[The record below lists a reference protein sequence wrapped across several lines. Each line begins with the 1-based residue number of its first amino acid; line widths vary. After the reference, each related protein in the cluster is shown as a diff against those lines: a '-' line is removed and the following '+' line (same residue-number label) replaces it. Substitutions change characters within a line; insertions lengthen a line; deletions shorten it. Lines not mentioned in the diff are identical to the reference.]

1 MSLRERLTTPGAAL
15 LLVAFLWGGGFTASK
30 AAVGDVPA
38 LTNGLLRY
46 VLASLVLVPLM
57 LAGQQRVPRTAKLSW
72 PTWRALIALA
82 LTAVVGYNVLFFVGL
97 SYAPSSD
104 SILLIPTTNPIW
116 TSLIALAVVGERP
129 TGRLLV
135 GMLATLLGMCL
146 VLIGGLEGGYTAER
160 LLGNILFIAASIV
173 FGFSHVIGRIVT
185 RNVSPLEA
193 TTLAGVIGAG
203 LLLPL
208 ALIEGGLSALR
219 SAPPLYWFNIVFIAW
234 GVTALGYVLWY
245 RSVARIGAGRTS
257 FYGNLVPIFGLSLSA
272 LLLAE
277 YPTLVQ
283 LLGGAIM
290 LGAVIWAT
298 RRPAAQPVIGAARP
312 ESAAAP

>member
-1 MSLRERLTTPGAAL
+1 VSLRERLTTPGAAL

-146 VLIGGLEGGYTAER
+146 VLIGGLEA
-160 LLGNILFIAASIV
+160 
-173 FGFSHVIGRIVT
+173 
-185 RNVSPLEA
+185 
-193 TTLAGVIGAG
+193 
-203 LLLPL
+203 
-208 ALIEGGLSALR
+208 
-219 SAPPLYWFNIVFIAW
+219 
-234 GVTALGYVLWY
+234 
-245 RSVARIGAGRTS
+245 
-257 FYGNLVPIFGLSLSA
+257 
-272 LLLAE
+272 
-277 YPTLVQ
+277 
-283 LLGGAIM
+283 
-290 LGAVIWAT
+290 AT
-298 RRPAAQPVIGAARP
+298 RPSGCSGTSSSSPPRSS
-312 ESAAAP
+312 SASVT